1 MKALLAGIIM
11 VLMANTA
18 WSQAGDLVNAEIN
31 ELTSVNDPAQAM
43 KKAGGQWLAFS
54 MPAAEGTRSPCCW
67 KGHRSHNSE
76 MGCKLEREHQ
86 GFGTRSDSPF
96 AKNVIVYA
104 KINEN
109 KIDALQVIGEQ
120 CPMDAEGAE
129 VTWIGTTEDTASLDW
144 LKSVARSND
153 NDSVGNSALYAM
165 ALHRNKKASEL
176 LYELAREQDGQHAE
190 EAIFWL
196 GDARGVEGFKALK
209 RLLSELPASDLRRE
223 INFALSQNGT
233 KPATDLLIEI
243 SESDFDPEQRGN
255 ALFWLAEEQPD
266 LAPEVLLKALS
277 NEKDEDVREQAVFAI
292 SQLPSDISTEML
304 LALARNSDYPRD
316 IRRQALFWLANSD
329 DEKATAA
336 LAELLTP

>member
-1 MKALLAGIIM
+1 MLE
-11 VLMANTA
+11 
-18 WSQAGDLVNAEIN
+18 QE
-31 ELTSVNDPAQAM
+31 
-43 KKAGGQWLAFS
+43 
-54 MPAAEGTRSPCCW
+54 
-67 KGHRSHNSE
+67 HRS
-76 MGCKLEREHQ
+76 
-86 GFGTRSDSPF
+86 FGTRSDSPF
-96 AKNVIVYA
+96 AENVIVYA
-104 KINEN
+104 KINE
-109 KIDALQVIGEQ
+109 KEIDSLQVVGEH

-129 VTWIGTTEDTASLDW
+129 VTWIGTTEDKASLDW
-144 LKSVARSND
+144 LDSVARSND
-153 NDSVGNSALYAM
+153 NDSVSNSALYAM
-165 ALHRNKKASEL
+165 ALHSNKKASEL
-176 LYELAREQDGQHAE
+176 LYELAREKNSRYAE

-196 GDARGVEGFKALK
+196 GDARGMEGFKALK
-209 RLLSELPASDLRRE
+209 RLLSELSASDLRRE

-277 NEKDEDVREQAVFAI
+277 HEKDKGVREQAVFAI

-304 LALARNSDYPRD
+304 LTIAKNNDYPKD